1 MGCPWKWF
9 DVALLSSLMVNT
21 FPPDIKIFGTS
32 GKWVILKEMRWFTGF
47 KWTWLWS
54 VCSPGIKISIEKI
67 MMLLGQLL
75 LNFRH
80 HYQHKH
86 YQLVRIKFFLGAIAH
101 LSDQLMVITTRLQEV
116 ERRKQCKKRKR
127 KKPYQQQLHKDRVFL
142 FSFSLYTC
150 IKPLNLYVSY
160 TTLGSQSWIIG
171 SYKHF
176 SASYNW

>member
-1 MGCPWKWF
+1 MIR
-9 DVALLSSLMVNT
+9 L
-21 FPPDIKIFGTS
+21 
-32 GKWVILKEMRWFTGF
+32 FTRDQNYYR
-47 KWTWLWS
+47 KDYDAAWS
-54 VCSPGIKISIEKI
+54 A
-67 MMLLGQLL
+67 QLL

-86 YQLVRIKFFLGAIAH
+86 YQLVRVKFFLGAIAH

-127 KKPYQQQLHKDRVFL
+127 KKPYQQQLHKDRVFW

-150 IKPLNLYVSY
+150 IKPLNLHISH